1 MKVIKVKNYEEL
13 SRTAA
18 TIIAGVI
25 LSRPDCIL
33 GLATGSSPVGTYD
46 QLAAMYEEGI
56 LDFSH
61 VKSVN
66 LDEYVG
72 LSPHHEQSYRYFM
85 QDNLFNHIDI
95 KPENTHV
102 LNGLA
107 RDLEGECTRYNH
119 LIQDLGGIDLQLL
132 GMGHNG
138 HIAFN
143 EPGDDFGL
151 ETHLVHLTDS
161 TIQANA
167 RFFSSIDE
175 VPRQALSMG
184 IKNIMQARHIL
195 LIASGE
201 AKADALYEAVYGPI
215 TPHVPASILQL
226 HDEVS
231 VVADEA
237 ALSRIIKEGL
247 I

>member
-25 LSRPDCIL
+25 LSKPDCIL

-72 LSPHHEQSYRYFM
+72 LDGSNDQSYRYFM
-85 QDNLFNHIDI
+85 NKNLFSRVNIDI
-95 KPENTHV
+95 KNTYV
-102 LNGLA
+102 PDGTNPDTEVCCEA
-107 RDLEGECTRYNH
+107 YNT
-119 LIQDLGGIDLQLL
+119 LLKNIGAADLQLL

-138 HIAFN
+138 HIGFN
-143 EPGDDFGL
+143 EPGQAF
-151 ETHLVHLTDS
+151 ETGTHCVDLQES
-161 TIQANA
+161 TIEANK
-167 RFFSSIDE
+167 RFFASATD
-175 VPRQALSMG
+175 VPRQAYTMG
-184 IKNIMQARHIL
+184 IKTIMQAKKIL
-195 LIASGE
+195 VVVSGE
-201 AKADALYEAVYGPI
+201 DKAEIVKKAFFGPVI
-215 TPHVPASILQL
+215 PGVPASILQMHNDVIL
-226 HDEVS
+226 VG
-231 VVADEA
+231 DEA
-237 ALSRIIKEGL
+237 ALSL